1 MTTTLEKPAVTPS
14 FPVFYDKSG
23 KRLRRVVMV
32 VLVLFSVVG
41 ALTAMVA
48 PTAFAPTSPTPAHWD
63 SGWPRQFL
71 ATGNPAHAPV
81 IGEGPL
87 TRVLR
92 VEQPHAGTGAS
103 PGPDPTLFEPLPYD
117 YDQDGITDEWLP
129 QDIPEPPPTTS
140 MKLIDPV
147 TDEFVRY
154 ADDWEAGEI
163 GGSPYVIE
171 HFGAVPDHTLILTF
185 DDGPD
190 ATYTPEILNVLSRE
204 RIPATFFVVGEQV
217 VKHPEIVQRII
228 REGHMVANHTMT
240 HVDIDA
246 ETDARNREEI
256 IGTDRVI
263 RAAADYNT
271 RLFRMPL
278 GDPDRNPL
286 ALLTGQQL
294 GQIHV
299 SYDLDTEDWHYQPER
314 EVPIPSLNGNGHVV
328 LLHDAGGDRAGTV
341 RMLKKLIVQARAQ
354 GYTFTTLAPILPPEY
369 VPQKDIEPSIA
380 DQATLYTL
388 TAVWVMPPK
397 LLGFLFWFGTG
408 SLVIVSLL
416 YLGLAVLNDRRAR
429 RRHWPNCPYPKL
441 PFVSVVLAAY
451 NEEKVITRTLDVLRE
466 SDYPAEKFEVV
477 AVNDG
482 STDATL
488 EILRAYEW
496 DRLTVVDQPNS
507 GKSSAINNGINH
519 ADPRAT
525 VIVTMD
531 ADTLFRRNTVRMLA
545 RHFIWRHRG
554 KVVGAV
560 AGHVKVGNRC
570 NVITAWQSLEYISG
584 ICVTRMAEQTIG
596 AIGII
601 PGACS
606 AWRRSALEKING
618 FNDDTLAEDADA
630 TIALQRLGYAVV
642 NENAAIA
649 DTEAPETVRALA
661 KQRKRWTYGN
671 IQVLWKYRRMLL
683 RPSHGALGMLTL
695 PYAAMSL
702 LLPLAF
708 LPFTVVMAALNLA
721 DGDWHAVAIFA
732 TFVALIHFIISVTG
746 IIIARE
752 RPWHLFV
759 VPVYRLIYEPL
770 RAYLLYA
777 STYQAL
783 RGTIVAWD
791 KLERRNSV
799 AIAGR

>member
-1 MTTTLEKPAVTPS
+1 M
-14 FPVFYDKSG
+14 
-23 KRLRRVVMV
+23 
-32 VLVLFSVVG
+32 
-41 ALTAMVA
+41 
-48 PTAFAPTSPTPAHWD
+48 
-63 SGWPRQFL
+63 
-71 ATGNPAHAPV
+71 
-81 IGEGPL
+81 
-87 TRVLR
+87 
-92 VEQPHAGTGAS
+92 
-103 PGPDPTLFEPLPYD
+103 
-117 YDQDGITDEWLP
+117 
-129 QDIPEPPPTTS
+129 
-140 MKLIDPV
+140 
-147 TDEFVRY
+147 
-154 ADDWEAGEI
+154 
-163 GGSPYVIE
+163 
-171 HFGAVPDHTLILTF
+171 
-185 DDGPD
+185 
-190 ATYTPEILNVLSRE
+190 
-204 RIPATFFVVGEQV
+204 
-217 VKHPEIVQRII
+217 
-228 REGHMVANHTMT
+228 
-240 HVDIDA
+240 
-246 ETDARNREEI
+246 
-256 IGTDRVI
+256 
-263 RAAADYNT
+263 
-271 RLFRMPL
+271 
-278 GDPDRNPL
+278 
-286 ALLTGQQL
+286 TGQQL
-294 GQIHV
+294 GQLHID
-299 SYDLDTEDWHYQPER
+299 YDLDTSDWEYPVGE
-314 EVPIPSLNGNGHVV
+314 EMPVPPLDGRGHVI
-328 LLHDAGGDRAGTV
+328 LLHDAGGDRTGTAQ
-341 RMLKKLIVQARAQ
+341 MLEKLIAQAKAQ
-354 GYTFTTLAPILPPEY
+354 GYKFTTLAPILPPEY
-369 VPQKDIEPSIA
+369 IPQKNVSPSVA
-380 DQATLYTL
+380 DHVTLGAL

-416 YLGLAVLNDRRAR
+416 YLLLAVVNERRAR
-429 RRHWPNCPYPKL
+429 RRHWPPCPYPKL

-482 STDATL
+482 SNDHTL
-488 EILRAYEW
+488 KILRAYEW

-519 ADPRAT
+519 ADPRST

-554 KVVGAV
+554 KEVGAV

-570 NVITAWQSLEYISG
+570 NILTAWQSLEYISG

-606 AWRRSALEKING
+606 AWRRSALERIDG
-618 FNDDTLAEDADA
+618 FCDDTLAEDADA

-649 DTEAPETVRALA
+649 YTEAPETVVALA

-671 IQVLWKYRRMLL
+671 IQVLWKYRRMML
-683 RPSHGALGMLTL
+683 RPSYGALSMLTL

-721 DGDWHAVAIFA
+721 DGDWHAVALFA
-732 TFVALIHFIISVTG
+732 IFVALIHFIISVTG

-759 VPVYRLIYEPL
+759 VPIYRLIYEPL